1 MAKTKL
7 AKSKPEIVLNP
18 QLLERLNAAAS
29 EMKMTQSNLIALAVE
44 EFLQRQQ
51 TRQLVESLNEA
62 YQDEPDQEER
72 EWLKRS
78 QKAYR
83 KTLEAEE
90 W

>member
-7 AKSKPEIVLNP
+7 AKSKPEIVLNQ
-18 QLLERLNAAAS
+18 QLLDQLNAAAL
-29 EMKMTQSNLIALAVE
+29 EMKISQSGLVALAVE

-51 TRQLVESLNEA
+51 TQQLVNSLNEA
-62 YQDEPDQEER
+62 YQDGPDKEER
-72 EWLKRS
+72 EWLKLS

>member
-29 EMKMTQSNLIALAVE
+29 EMKITQSNLIALAVE

-51 TRQLVESLNEA
+51 AQRLAEDVSDAYLDAPDEEEKLQADYMRRVQLKLLED
-62 YQDEPDQEER
+62 DE
-72 EWLKRS
+72 W
-78 QKAYR
+78 
-83 KTLEAEE
+83 
-90 W
+90 